1 MSVQFINRV
10 EGRSK
15 LSPAT
20 LLGGA
25 AANKELAG
33 DSEVAEAAGL
43 VSQVVLQD
51 VEGTAAGRA
60 LRQGVAPDRV
70 VSHSDPEM
78 RHGPKS
84 AWRRFGGHKLDVII
98 DEVSELVLGLDARG
112 NAGAGEGAP
121 PLLSKVTAVESVEVG
136 TLLGD
141 TAYSDVREAEQAGAD
156 SVAKVAPVTNAGR
169 FPKTDFDIDLAAGR
183 VTCPAGATTSDARP
197 SQDHKGR
204 PATTFYFAASTCAPC
219 PLRDQCTTARSGRT
233 IVAGHDHE
241 RIQAARAAQ
250 GQPRTKGLLRR
261 RRKVERKI
269 DHLRDL
275 GMRKARYRG
284 RRKTRLQAL
293 LAATV
298 ASFKR
303 LAVLDVLQA
312 ASLAAA

>member
-1 MSVQFINRV
+1 M
-10 EGRSK
+10 
-15 LSPAT
+15 
-20 LLGGA
+20 
-25 AANKELAG
+25 
-33 DSEVAEAAGL
+33 
-43 VSQVVLQD
+43 
-51 VEGTAAGRA
+51 
-60 LRQGVAPDRV
+60 
-70 VSHSDPEM
+70 
-78 RHGPKS
+78 
-84 AWRRFGGHKLDVII
+84 
-98 DEVSELVLGLDARG
+98 
-112 NAGAGEGAP
+112 
-121 PLLSKVTAVESVEVG
+121 G

-261 RRKVERKI
+261 RRKVE
-269 DHLRDL
+269 
-275 GMRKARYRG
+275 ARSTISG
-284 RRKTRLQAL
+284 TSGCEKPATAAGGK
-293 LAATV
+293 LACKPCLPQPSLV
-298 ASFKR
+298 SS
-303 LAVLDVLQA
+303 
-312 ASLAAA
+312 ASLCSTCSKQLPLRPPEPGQYPAPPRSPPLGPSSRRFRRPGPQNCDRHSSRG